1 MQFGGGLTVETDGSQ
16 FSELKYI
23 TVVSLPSI
31 NDRFLMCPPRA
42 TSAEYEGALVIG
54 ERLVADMIDAAKTVL
69 AALGFNPS
77 AQDLTCSSAVVS
89 PLRLMAR
96 NSRS

>member
-1 MQFGGGLTVETDGSQ
+1 MAAFD
-16 FSELKYI
+16 
-23 TVVSLPSI
+23 PSI
-31 NDRFLMCPPRA
+31 NGRFLICPPRA

>member
-1 MQFGGGLTVETDGSQ
+1 M
-16 FSELKYI
+16 K
-23 TVVSLPSI
+23 
-31 NDRFLMCPPRA
+31 
-42 TSAEYEGALVIG
+42 TSSEYEGALVIG
-54 ERLVADMIDAAKTVL
+54 ECLVADMIDAAKMVFV
-69 AALGFNPS
+69 ALGFNPR

>member
-1 MQFGGGLTVETDGSQ
+1 M
-16 FSELKYI
+16 K
-23 TVVSLPSI
+23 
-31 NDRFLMCPPRA
+31 
-42 TSAEYEGALVIG
+42 TSSEYEGALVIG
-54 ERLVADMIDAAKTVL
+54 ECLVADMIDAAKTVL
-69 AALGFNPS
+69 DFLGFNPS